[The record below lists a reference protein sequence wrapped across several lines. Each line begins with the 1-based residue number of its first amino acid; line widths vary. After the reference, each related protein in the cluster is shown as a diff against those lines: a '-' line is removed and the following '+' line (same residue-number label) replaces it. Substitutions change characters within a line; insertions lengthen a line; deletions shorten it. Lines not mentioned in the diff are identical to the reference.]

1 MTVFGWELRDTCF
14 DLHFISST
22 CWIHTR
28 HCFSFISF
36 YKYLLETLEI
46 SINHTSTNVSVNFC
60 QNSYIIS
67 LGGSRFFCYGQK
79 KNLDLQ
85 KRKLYISIR
94 TKSQSHR
101 GSGPNVDSLGP
112 DTCTRLSFG
121 MGGWGGGPFTG
132 REGPPISLFP
142 LWFPEGWWPGQH
154 TGWHNVALCHH
165 GQVGGFTTRA
175 APAHS
180 LCLTPLLKLVSDQE
194 RNKAADPTW
203 NVPSLSNVI
212 VRKKQ
217 SFLTFIIPKH
227 V

>member
-1 MTVFGWELRDTCF
+1 M
-14 DLHFISST
+14 
-22 CWIHTR
+22 
-28 HCFSFISF
+28 
-36 YKYLLETLEI
+36 LEI

-121 MGGWGGGPFTG
+121 MGGWGGTFYRQRGPSNQPPPTVVPRRLVARPAHRLAQCGPLSPWAGG
-132 REGPPISLFP
+132 RVYNQSSPSPFP
-142 LWFPEGWWPGQH
+142 LPDSPSQ
-154 TGWHNVALCHH
+154 TCLRP
-165 GQVGGFTTRA
+165 RA
-175 APAHS
+175 
-180 LCLTPLLKLVSDQE
+180 
-194 RNKAADPTW
+194 
-203 NVPSLSNVI
+203 
-212 VRKKQ
+212 KQ
-217 SFLTFIIPKH
+217 SCRSHLECSLPQ
-227 V
+227 